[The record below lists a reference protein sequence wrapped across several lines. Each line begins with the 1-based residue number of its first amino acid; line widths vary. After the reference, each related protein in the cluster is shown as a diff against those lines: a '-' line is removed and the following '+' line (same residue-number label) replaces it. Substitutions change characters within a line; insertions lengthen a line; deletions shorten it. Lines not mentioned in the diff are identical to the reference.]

1 MTRGTT
7 RILLGALLGVAGL
20 WLSLRDI
27 PAATLREALLSARWG
42 WVAAALAVSLIA
54 VLAVVLRW
62 RVLLQP
68 ATVSSS
74 VLGRATL
81 VGQMLNIVLPFR
93 LGEVARVYTA
103 MGHSSIGVARLTAS
117 LAIEKA
123 LDLAIFGVTA
133 AVLVASALLP
143 RSSLAEGR
151 WLLLPATTAVAL
163 AAMWLVV
170 RWRLLPRI
178 ASVGRRSWRS
188 RRQMDSPRDDRC
200 LQRPRRVAIRRSC
213 RVGARLDRSD
223 FRARRRRQPADAA
236 SIRSAPAGFRWF
248 CDSGGASGG
257 ERPPS
262 LPGRL
267 GIYNYLTVLTL
278 GLYGVGRTEAATY
291 SIALYFVAYMPKV
304 VLGALVAADPSWRP
318 SMSWTPNA

>member
-1 MTRGTT
+1 MIRA
-7 RILLGALLGVAGL
+7 LLGAVLGVAGL

-27 PAATLREALLSARWG
+27 PPSTLRAALWSARSG
-42 WVAAALAVSLIA
+42 WALAALAVSL
-54 VLAVVLRW
+54 LAVAGVVIRW

-68 ATVSSS
+68 TAVPTS

-103 MGHSSIGVARLTAS
+103 MGHSSLGVARLTAS

-133 AVLVASALLP
+133 AVLVTGALLPASALA
-143 RSSLAEGR
+143 RGR
-151 WLLLPATTAVAL
+151 WLILPLTTLIALVAL
-163 AAMWLVV
+163 WLAV
-170 RWRLLPRI
+170 RWRLLPRV
-178 ASVGRRSWRS
+178 AAWVEPRGGRLGGWTARVVADVSSGLEAWRS
-188 RRQMDSPRDDRC
+188 AGHAGVVLTWTILVFVLAAAGNQLM
-200 LQRPRRVAIRRSC
+200 
-213 RVGARLDRSD
+213 
-223 FRARRRRQPADAA
+223 FRAFDIHLPI
-236 SIRSAPAGFRWF
+236 SAGFALLVILQAG
-248 CDSGGASGG
+248 SV
-257 ERPPS
+257 PPS

-291 SIALYFVAYMPKV
+291 SLALYFVAYVPKV
-304 VLGALVAADPSWRP
+304 VLGALVTADPSWRP
-318 SMSWTPNA
+318 SVNWTSNA

>member
-1 MTRGTT
+1 VTRRTS

-62 RVLLQP
+62 GILLQP

-133 AVLVASALLP
+133 AVLVTSALLP

-151 WLLLPATTAVAL
+151 WLLLPATTALAL

-170 RWRLLPRI
+170 RWRVLPRI
-178 ASVGRRSWRS
+178 ASAVAARGGRVGKWTAHVVTDVSNGLDAWRS
-188 RRQMDSPRDDRC
+188 AGHAGSVLAWTVLIFVLAAAGNQLMLRAFD
-200 LQRPRRVAIRRSC
+200 L
-213 RVGARLDRSD
+213 RLPVS
-223 FRARRRRQPADAA
+223 
-236 SIRSAPAGFRWF
+236 AGFAILVVLQAG
-248 CDSGGASGG
+248 SV
-257 ERPPS
+257 PPS

-291 SIALYFVAYMPKV
+291 SIALYFVAYVPKV

>member
-1 MTRGTT
+1 MTRVV
-7 RILLGALLGVAGL
+7 LGAVLGVAGL

-27 PAATLREALLSARWG
+27 PAGTLRGALLSAEFG
-42 WVAAALAVSLIA
+42 WVMTALAVSLIA
-54 VLAVVLRW
+54 VAAVVLRW
-62 RVLLQP
+62 RLLLQP
-68 ATVSSS
+68 STVSAS

-103 MGHSSIGVARLTAS
+103 MGHSSVGVARLTAS

-133 AVLVASALLP
+133 AVLVTSALLP
-143 RSSLAEGR
+143 RSTLAEGR
-151 WLLLPATTAVAL
+151 WLILPIITGFAL

-178 ASVGRRSWRS
+178 ARALAARGGRIGRWTAHVVTDVSNGLDAWRS
-188 RRQMDSPRDDRC
+188 AGHAGSVLAWTILIFVLAAAGNQLM
-200 LQRPRRVAIRRSC
+200 L
-213 RVGARLDRSD
+213 
-223 FRARRRRQPADAA
+223 RAFDLHLPI
-236 SIRSAPAGFRWF
+236 SAGFAILVVLQAG
-248 CDSGGASGG
+248 SV
-257 ERPPS
+257 PPS

-291 SIALYFVAYMPKV
+291 SIALYCVAYVPKV
-304 VLGALVAADPSWRP
+304 VLGALVSADPSWRP
-318 SMSWTPNA
+318 SMNWTANA

>member
-1 MTRGTT
+1 MTRVVV
-7 RILLGALLGVAGL
+7 GALLGVAGL

-27 PAATLREALLSARWG
+27 PPGTLRAALFSARVG
-42 WVAAALAVSLIA
+42 WAFTALAVSLVA

-68 ATVSSS
+68 AVVPSS

-103 MGHSSIGVARLTAS
+103 TGHSSVGVARLTAS

-133 AVLVASALLP
+133 AALVTSALLP
-143 RSSLAEGR
+143 ATSLARGR
-151 WLLLPATTAVAL
+151 WLILPATTAVAL
-163 AAMWLVV
+163 AAMWLFV
-170 RWRLLPRI
+170 RWHVAVGLAAWLSTRGGRLGRWTAHVVTDI
-178 ASVGRRSWRS
+178 ANGLDAWRS
-188 RRQMDSPRDDRC
+188 AGHAGTVLAWTILIFVLAAAGNQLM
-200 LQRPRRVAIRRSC
+200 L
-213 RVGARLDRSD
+213 
-223 FRARRRRQPADAA
+223 RAFDLHLPL
-236 SIRSAPAGFRWF
+236 SAGFAVLVVLQAG
-248 CDSGGASGG
+248 SV
-257 ERPPS
+257 PPS

-278 GLYGVGRTEAATY
+278 SLYGVGRTEAATY
-291 SIALYFVAYMPKV
+291 SIALYFVAYVPKV
-304 VLGALVAADPSWRP
+304 VLGALVTADPSWRP
-318 SMSWTPNA
+318 SLKWTSNA

>member
-1 MTRGTT
+1 MSRVLVGAV
-7 RILLGALLGVAGL
+7 LGAAGL

-27 PAATLREALLSARWG
+27 PVATLRAALLSAHWG
-42 WVAAALAVSLIA
+42 WVMTALAVSLLA
-54 VLAVVLRW
+54 VIAVVLRW

-68 ATVSSS
+68 STVSPW

-103 MGHSSIGVARLTAS
+103 MGHSSVGVARFTAS
-117 LAIEKA
+117 VAIEKA

-143 RSSLAEGR
+143 RTALAEGR
-151 WLLLPATTAVAL
+151 WLILPVITGVAL
-163 AAMWLVV
+163 VAMWLVV

-178 ASVGRRSWRS
+178 ASWFAVRGGRVGKWIAHVVTDVSTGLDAWRS
-188 RRQMDSPRDDRC
+188 AGHARSVLVWTIVIFILAAAGNQLMMRAFD
-200 LQRPRRVAIRRSC
+200 LQLPIS
-213 RVGARLDRSD
+213 
-223 FRARRRRQPADAA
+223 
-236 SIRSAPAGFRWF
+236 AGFAILVVLQAG
-248 CDSGGASGG
+248 SV
-257 ERPPS
+257 PPS

-291 SIALYFVAYMPKV
+291 SLALYCVAYVPKV
-304 VLGALVAADPSWRP
+304 VVGALVAADPSWRP
-318 SMSWTPNA
+318 SMNWTPNA

>member
-1 MTRGTT
+1 MTRVVV
-7 RILLGALLGVAGL
+7 GALLGVAGL

-27 PAATLREALLSARWG
+27 PPGTLRAALLSARAG
-42 WVAAALAVSLIA
+42 WALTALAVSLVA

-68 ATVSSS
+68 AVVPSS

-103 MGHSSIGVARLTAS
+103 MGHSRVGVARLTAS

-133 AVLVASALLP
+133 AALVTSALLP
-143 RSSLAEGR
+143 ATSLAQGR
-151 WLLLPATTAVAL
+151 WLILPATTAVAL
-163 AAMWLVV
+163 AALWLFVRWHLPARLAGWLSTRGGRLGGWTAHVVTDVSNGLEAWRSAGHAGTVLAWTILIFVLAAAGNQLMLRAFDLHLPLSAGFAILVV
-170 RWRLLPRI
+170 LQ
-178 ASVGRRSWRS
+178 AGSV
-188 RRQMDSPRDDRC
+188 
-200 LQRPRRVAIRRSC
+200 
-213 RVGARLDRSD
+213 
-223 FRARRRRQPADAA
+223 
-236 SIRSAPAGFRWF
+236 
-248 CDSGGASGG
+248 
-257 ERPPS
+257 PPS

-278 GLYGVGRTEAATY
+278 SLYGVGRTEAATY
-291 SIALYFVAYMPKV
+291 SIALYFVAYVPKV
-304 VLGALVAADPSWRP
+304 VLGALVTADPSWRP
-318 SMSWTPNA
+318 SLNWTSNA